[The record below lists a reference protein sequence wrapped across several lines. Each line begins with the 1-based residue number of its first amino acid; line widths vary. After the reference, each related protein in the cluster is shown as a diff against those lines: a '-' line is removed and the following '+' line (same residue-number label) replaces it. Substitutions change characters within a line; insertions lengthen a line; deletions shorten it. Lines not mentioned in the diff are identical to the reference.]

1 MRSKKKKSKQFYE
14 EKFNYLKSCI
24 NKHTE
29 NVPLY
34 NLFLDNNTFINHTDY
49 NTNSWYNT
57 KIYDTKNNDMNKY
70 EFIESNVVK
79 PERILKCKKII
90 LLPSDNQKKILLDML
105 EGYRI
110 IYNYTLKFIKTR
122 QYNNIHNERILTE
135 EEVWEKNE
143 KLKYAKY
150 IKDYLKMKKLLLQ

>member
-1 MRSKKKKSKQFYE
+1 
-14 EKFNYLKSCI
+14 
-24 NKHTE
+24 
-29 NVPLY
+29 
-34 NLFLDNNTFINHTDY
+34 
-49 NTNSWYNT
+49 
-57 KIYDTKNNDMNKY
+57 MN
-70 EFIESNVVK
+70 FV
-79 PERILKCKKII
+79 KCKKII

-110 IYNYTLKFIKTR
+110 IYNYTLKFIKTK